1 MMKTTL
7 IENNQSIAL
16 AEIPVLPYGRFSE
29 SVLNLL
35 AQPANHC
42 VAYYAFPFNGK
53 LKFICA
59 VARDEMHDI
68 ALCSHELNAG
78 RKKSLP
84 SLSARHL
91 PLQMFEREIQ
101 ENFGIEFEG
110 HPWLKPVRF
119 PHNRA
124 NPLSN
129 MDNYPFYYM
138 EGEELHEVGV
148 GPIHAGIIEPGHFR
162 FICHGEKILHLEI
175 HLGYQHRGV
184 EKLYLQKKSLL
195 ARTVLAES
203 IAGDTAI
210 GHTAAFAQVL
220 EGLGGIS
227 LAPEIARA
235 RTLALELERIAVH
248 TGDLSALCTDVAYQ
262 LGAAVLGALRTPIIN
277 FMQQWCGNRFG
288 KGLIRVNGNPHPF
301 TPALKEQL
309 TRLLADY
316 ERRFEE
322 MCEELFNRPSVLHRF
337 EKTGVVTREQAE
349 QIGAVGMAARMAGLP
364 RDVRASHPF
373 LYFREI
379 PYQPVLLES
388 GDVLARALLRR
399 QEVQAS
405 LTFIRRL
412 VNDYDAQSESAPRR
426 LQDGDIKMAAGQFC
440 LSLVE
445 GWRGEICHAGVT
457 DEAGNL
463 LHYKVVDPSFH
474 NWLALALAVRNNG
487 ISDFPVC
494 NKSFNLSYC
503 GFDL

>member
-1 MMKTTL
+1 MKKG
-7 IENNQSIAL
+7 IVENNQAIPL
-16 AEIPVLPYGRFSE
+16 AEIPVSPYSRFSE
-29 SVLNLL
+29 AALRLL
-35 AQPANHC
+35 SDPANHC
-42 VAYYAFPFNGK
+42 AAYYGFPLNGK
-53 LKFICA
+53 LRFICA
-59 VARDEMHDI
+59 IARDETHDI
-68 ALCSHELNAG
+68 TLLSHELDPA
-78 RKKSLP
+78 RRKSLP
-84 SLSARHL
+84 SLSARNL
-91 PLQMFEREIQ
+91 SLQMYEREIH
-101 ENFGIEFEG
+101 ENFGINFEE

-119 PHNRA
+119 SHDRA
-124 NPLSN
+124 NVASQ
-129 MDNYPFYYM
+129 MDNYPFYSM
-138 EGEELHEVGV
+138 ESEELHEVGV

-175 HLGYQHRGV
+175 QLGYQHRGV
-184 EKLYLQKKSLL
+184 EKLFLQKKSLL
-195 ARTVLAES
+195 ARRVLAES

-210 GHTAAFAQVL
+210 GHSAAFAQVM
-220 EGLGGIS
+220 EGLGGVS
-227 LAPEIARA
+227 PTPEIAWA

-277 FMQQWCGNRFG
+277 FMQSWCGNRFG
-288 KGLIRVNGNPHPF
+288 KGLVRVNGNPYPF

-309 TRLLADY
+309 IRMLADY
-316 ERRFEE
+316 ENRFRE

-337 EKTGVVTREQAE
+337 EKTGVVSREQAE

-379 PYQPVLLES
+379 PCQPLLPES

-399 QEVQAS
+399 QEVEAS
-405 LTFIRRL
+405 LAFIRRIL
-412 VNDYDAQSESAPRR
+412 NDYDVQSDSTPRR
-426 LQDGDIKMAAGQFC
+426 LQGDIKLAAGQFC

-445 GWRGEICHAGVT
+445 GWRGEICHAAVT
-457 DEAGNL
+457 GEGGNL

>member
-1 MMKTTL
+1 MKIIC
-7 IENNQSIAL
+7 IENNQSASL

-29 SVLNLL
+29 TVLNLL
-35 AQPANHC
+35 SQPANHC

-59 VARDEMHDI
+59 VAQDEAHDI
-68 ALCSHELNAG
+68 ALCSHELNPG

-101 ENFGIEFEG
+101 ENFGIDFDG

-119 PHNRA
+119 PHDRA
-124 NPLSN
+124 NAASV
-129 MDNYPFYYM
+129 MDNYPFYSM
-138 EGEELHEVGV
+138 ESEELHEVGV
-148 GPIHAGIIEPGHFR
+148 GPIHAGVIEPGHFR

-184 EKLYLQKKSLL
+184 EKLFLKKKTLL
-195 ARTVLAES
+195 ERTVLAES

-210 GHTAAFAQVL
+210 GHTAAFAQVM
-220 EGLGGIS
+220 EGLGGAS
-227 LAPEIARA
+227 LTPEIAWS

-262 LGAAVLGALRTPIIN
+262 LGAAVLGALRTPVIN

-288 KGLIRVNGNPHPF
+288 KGLIRVNGNSYPF

-309 TRLLADY
+309 TRMLADY
-316 ERRFEE
+316 ENRFQE
-322 MCEELFNRPSVLHRF
+322 MCEELFDRPSVLHRF
-337 EKTGVVTREQAE
+337 EKTGSVTREQAE
-349 QIGAVGMAARMAGLP
+349 LIGAVGMSARMAGLS

-373 LYFREI
+373 LSFREI
-379 PYQPVLLES
+379 PYQPVILES

-399 QEVQAS
+399 QEVIAS
-405 LTFIRRL
+405 LAFIRRL
-412 VNDYDAQSESAPRR
+412 LNDGDAQALSGGRR
-426 LQDGDIKMAAGQFC
+426 PPTDIKLGAGQFC
-440 LSLVE
+440 ISLVE
-445 GWRGEICHAGVT
+445 GWRGEICHAAVT
-457 DEAGNL
+457 GESGNL